1 MKKLVHKFIWVWN
14 FDQEEAWLNEMAAK
28 GFCLVSV
35 GFGRYLF
42 EESEPGEYQICMQF
56 LEHSPTHPESEK
68 YIEFLKSTGVEWVD
82 SFARWGYFRKKSADG
97 PFELFSDRKSRVQYL
112 TRVIRFILILIAA
125 NLVIGLNNLVTAFH
139 HQSWINF
146 LGFLNLAIAV
156 VGLFGTYRIY
166 KKRKRIEQEGQLFE

>member
-1 MKKLVHKFIWVWN
+1 MKKPVHKFIWVWN

-82 SFARWGYFRKKSADG
+82 SFARWGYFRKKSADD

-125 NLVIGLNNLVTAFH
+125 NLVIGLNNLVSAFH